1 MPNSNCQNDL
11 IRMRS
16 FSAAF
21 SRKSFMDILEYND
34 YNYFDWLFKEYGR
47 GREFESYLKYLSSLY
62 SQISTHYRCEY
73 VYKNELINKLL
84 LKKYGTQ
91 NTTYISEFRVQ
102 DSIVDMAMFNG
113 ESKAFE
119 IKTEYDTKRR
129 LCKQMQDYKRLFDK
143 CYVVIPIEKYKEYE
157 PHIDENTGILL
168 LSSLSGR
175 IVLEQ
180 VRVANQNP
188 LFDKVTFASCLR
200 TDEYKD
206 VVKQIDG
213 DLPNVPEYQMF
224 DACKSIIANTDESI
238 LRPLFLKEIK
248 SRRNNTALLNS
259 YPASLRQMMLSL
271 NLTENKADI
280 LIHKLNN
287 PLTLS

>member
-1 MPNSNCQNDL
+1 MPNSNSQNDL
-11 IRMRS
+11 TRMRS

-21 SRKSFMDILEYND
+21 SRKSFRDILEYND
-34 YNYFDWLFKEYGR
+34 YHYFDWLFKEYGR
-47 GREFESYLKYLSSLY
+47 GREFENYLKYLSFLY
-62 SQISTHYRCEY
+62 TQLSTHYRCEY

-84 LKKYGTQ
+84 LKKYGNQ

-102 DSIVDMAMFNG
+102 DSIVDMTMFNG

-129 LCKQMQDYKRLFDK
+129 LSKQMQDYKRLFDK
-143 CYVVIPIEKYKEYE
+143 CYVVIPVKKHKEYE
-157 PHIDENTGILL
+157 PHIDENAGIILL
-168 LSSLSGR
+168 RTQSGR

-180 VRVANQNP
+180 VREAHQNR
-188 LFDKVTFASCLR
+188 LFDKVAFVSCLR
-200 TDEYKD
+200 TDEYKN
-206 VVKQIDG
+206 VVRQICG

-224 DACKSIIANTDESI
+224 DVCKSIIANTDESI

-248 SRRNNTALLNS
+248 SRRNITSHLHS
-259 YPASLRQMMLSL
+259 YPASIRQMMLSL
-271 NLTENKADI
+271 NLTEKKADI